1 MIREISK
8 GDHFVEITN
17 EAELESNHSW
27 SSFDNQ
33 ANCSHGFC
41 TRSYKCR
48 ARRFQMANIYAKIPL
63 QLCDELS

>member
-33 ANCSHGFC
+33 ANCSQGFC
-41 TRSYKCR
+41 SGKWKLHVQSVGEKSIFFNFYKK
-48 ARRFQMANIYAKIPL
+48 F
-63 QLCDELS
+63 